1 MQIET
6 QALAGIWW
14 IDYIRRRLA
23 PALRSVALADSQ
35 ALLLADRLHF
45 PRPLEFVGPGALHR
59 HVGARNG
66 ANDVVFAL
74 DLIEVRALAEAE
86 SSLDQNAVCAGGKR
100 SEFRVQLDGVYVVG
114 PIYRVDRPV
123 AVKQNGEI
131 VNPLFD
137 PALLPRAS
145 RVGGPVNLETKAVHV
160 GEDVIGSL
168 VVTETRR
175 PDAAAVDLL
184 AVFETEIGAEV
195 QAVKGIANDAPVHQI
210 AGVQNGQPRHGVHG
224 GARQVVVLAHANHVG
239 VGELVVEQG
248 V

>member
-6 QALAGIWW
+6 QTLAGIRG

-23 PALRSVALADSQ
+23 PALRSVALAGPQ

-45 PRPLEFVGPGALHR
+45 PRPLEFVGPSALHR
-59 HVGARNG
+59 HMRTRNG

-86 SSLDQNAVCAGGKR
+86 GSLDQNAVCAGDKR
-100 SEFRVQLDGVYVVG
+100 GEILVQFDDMYVVS
-114 PIYRVDRPV
+114 PV
-123 AVKQNGEI
+123 NCVGLPVIVKQNGEI
-131 VNPLFD
+131 VDPLLNPIVR
-137 PALLPRAS
+137 PRAA

-160 GEDVIGSL
+160 GEGVIGSL

-195 QAVKGIANDAPVHQI
+195 QAVKGIARSEEHTS
-210 AGVQNGQPRHGVHG
+210 
-224 GARQVVVLAHANHVG
+224 
-239 VGELVVEQG
+239 ELQSLR
-248 V
+248 